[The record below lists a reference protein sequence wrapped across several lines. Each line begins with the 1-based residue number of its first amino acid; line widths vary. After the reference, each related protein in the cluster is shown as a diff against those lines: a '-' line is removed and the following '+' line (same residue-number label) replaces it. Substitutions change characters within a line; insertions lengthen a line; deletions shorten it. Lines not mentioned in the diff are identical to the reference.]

1 MSSNNNE
8 LYCECCNYKTNR
20 NYDWLKH
27 IKSQKHQRNGEKKIT
42 KCDLCEY
49 TSISTWNIK
58 IHKLQIHATSEERS
72 KEKYYCGL
80 CDYVFFCKQYLDKH
94 TSGKH
99 HQTKLKIQQ
108 SLQELNYK
116 KNII

>member
-49 TSISTWNIK
+49 TSI
-58 IHKLQIHATSEERS
+58 
-72 KEKYYCGL
+72 
-80 CDYVFFCKQYLDKH
+80 
-94 TSGKH
+94 
-99 HQTKLKIQQ
+99 
-108 SLQELNYK
+108 
-116 KNII
+116 